1 MAINDVILLNEE
13 AKIKLLLEIKKY
25 NGQYLQNTDKL
36 SKYVSVQNTTLE
48 IFSKCKQNELTKFI
62 HVRIF
67 TEKSI
72 GKKAL
77 KKFGLKKLP
86 NKGNIVTARL
96 ALDKNSLN
104 TLVAFDFHL
113 RN

>member
-1 MAINDVILLNEE
+1 M
-13 AKIKLLLEIKKY
+13 
-25 NGQYLQNTDKL
+25 QNTDKL
-36 SKYVSVQNTTLE
+36 INDVSVQNAALE

-86 NKGNIVTARL
+86 NKGTIVTARL
-96 ALDKNSLN
+96 ALENNSLGS
-104 TLVAFDFHL
+104 LVALAFQML
-113 RN
+113 NQEVMMK